1 MGQAILVR
9 ETMPTN
15 VFILYSG
22 QASVIPMLK
31 HLLLCNYSNQEKSLV
46 GQASCVA
53 LLVKQRSHQLKPFA
67 LPLLQPI
74 SLPAR
79 AQTGFPLLF
88 SHCSRIGI

>member
-15 VFILYSG
+15 VFILYWAARLLG
-22 QASVIPMLK
+22 YPMLK

-74 SLPAR
+74 SLPE
-79 AQTGFPLLF
+79 AQTPGFPLLF
-88 SHCSRIGI
+88 ATIAQE